1 MKGCS
6 WRNRV
11 SHLFAVTRHFVVLFS
26 VYWTALDLYDTSQ
39 RSSGCYMT
47 IKTSLLV
54 FSHCVVLERG
64 GISKQRDLLRKQSG
78 NCSVNRWR
86 FLSLFRSVHSAHY
99 QMAQPFRNR
108 SMLTMYNTGKTVVP
122 KRRIMRKT
130 FASQA
135 LMGTYV
141 CHERTATTKEE
152 KRKITPPLQG
162 GMGDLTCFGSL
173 IVG

>member
-1 MKGCS
+1 M
-6 WRNRV
+6 
-11 SHLFAVTRHFVVLFS
+11 
-26 VYWTALDLYDTSQ
+26 
-39 RSSGCYMT
+39 
-47 IKTSLLV
+47 
-54 FSHCVVLERG
+54 
-64 GISKQRDLLRKQSG
+64 
-78 NCSVNRWR
+78 
-86 FLSLFRSVHSAHY
+86 FRSVHSAHY

-152 KRKITPPLQG
+152 KIKKHTTSARRDGRFDLLRILDSRIACVFSAWREIAQNVPSYCSCFFFLVRHVCARARLLRVRTVYSDRTLGSFSLLASREVLLSG
-162 GMGDLTCFGSL
+162 GFRR
-173 IVG
+173 